1 MVSIKGA
8 KKIIKSAGLVFG
20 DIGTSPLY
28 TFTVI
33 FLFTKATEA
42 NIMGVL
48 SLIFWT
54 LTTLVTI
61 EYAWL
66 ATSLEKKGEGGTI
79 VLREILVPFLKSKK
93 HIALVTILT
102 YIGISLLIGDG
113 VITPAI
119 SILSAVE
126 GILLIPGLENTSNQ
140 ILIFV
145 AGTIAIILFSFQRK
159 GSEKVAGAFGP
170 LMVLWF
176 SALAITGIVQI
187 LHNPSVFNAINPYYA
202 INFLFSQGLLSLIVL
217 SNVILCA
224 TGGEALYADMGHMGK
239 KPIVKAW
246 YIVFFAIV
254 LNYFGQGAYLIN
266 HPGAKNILFEMIYS
280 ESTTLYI
287 PFLVLSIVATVIA
300 SQAMISGMFSIAYL
314 GITTRIM
321 PLLKVD
327 YTSIERRSQ
336 IYIGFVN
343 WFLLFFVLAIMLAF
357 RESKNLASAY
367 GLAVTGT
374 MTFTA
379 IMMTWIFYL
388 QKKYTYT
395 LISSFVLLI
404 DLIFLIANTT
414 KIPSGGYWSIIIA
427 LIPFTIILIYT
438 SGQTRLYQSLKPVN
452 LQDFV
457 KDYTPIYEQCYRIKG
472 SALFFSREISKIP
485 PYIVNTLFCN
495 NIIYEDNI
503 IVSVTTT
510 DEPHGITYAV
520 KKLSA
525 GLHSFEIKGGYMDV
539 IDVENIFEKAG
550 INGKVIFYGI
560 EDIST
565 DNIIWKVFSIMKK
578 LTPSFVQ
585 FYSLP
590 PSKLHGIIMRI
601 YM

>member
-1 MVSIKGA
+1 
-8 KKIIKSAGLVFG
+8 
-20 DIGTSPLY
+20 
-28 TFTVI
+28 
-33 FLFTKATEA
+33 
-42 NIMGVL
+42 
-48 SLIFWT
+48 
-54 LTTLVTI
+54 
-61 EYAWL
+61 
-66 ATSLEKKGEGGTI
+66 
-79 VLREILVPFLKSKK
+79 
-93 HIALVTILT
+93 
-102 YIGISLLIGDG
+102 
-113 VITPAI
+113 
-119 SILSAVE
+119 
-126 GILLIPGLENTSNQ
+126 
-140 ILIFV
+140 
-145 AGTIAIILFSFQRK
+145 
-159 GSEKVAGAFGP
+159 
-170 LMVLWF
+170 
-176 SALAITGIVQI
+176 
-187 LHNPSVFNAINPYYA
+187 
-202 INFLFSQGLLSLIVL
+202 
-217 SNVILCA
+217 
-224 TGGEALYADMGHMGK
+224 
-239 KPIVKAW
+239 
-246 YIVFFAIV
+246 
-254 LNYFGQGAYLIN
+254 
-266 HPGAKNILFEMIYS
+266 MIYS

-343 WFLLFFVLAIMLAF
+343 WFLLFFVLAVMLAF

-379 IMMTWIFYL
+379 IMMTWIFIL
-388 QKKYTYT
+388 QKKRIYA
-395 LISSFVLLI
+395 LASVFVLLL
-404 DLIFLIANTT
+404 DLAFLAANTT
-414 KIPSGGYWSIIIA
+414 KIHSGGYWSIIIA

-452 LQDFV
+452 LQDFI
-457 KDYTPIYEQCYRIKG
+457 KDYTPIYQQCYRIKG

-503 IVSVTTT
+503 IVSVGTT

-525 GLHSFEIKGGYMDV
+525 GLRSFEIKTGYMDV
-539 IDVENIFEKAG
+539 IDVEKIFEKAG

-565 DNIIWKVFSIMKK
+565 DNIIWKIFSIMKK
-578 LTPSFVQ
+578 LTPTFVQ

-601 YM
+601 QM